1 MEKKMMVISTSSFL
15 KALLVLVL
23 VGLVFLI
30 WDILLLF
37 FIALLLAALIMP
49 LADWAEKKKIP
60 RGLSVFL
67 VYVVAIG
74 IFVGVVA
81 LLVPPIIEQVS
92 QLVGNYDVYAGKA
105 MDLLAWFKNL
115 GLHYGFWEP
124 LSKMIPGTLQTGVLT
139 AQKFVGS
146 IFGVF
151 EGLASFILILVM
163 TFYIVAEEENFKK
176 LVRYFTPVEY
186 RPYFGVLWSK
196 TKEKLSFWLRGQLF
210 LDLIVGAMSYI
221 GLLIIG
227 APYALLLGVL
237 SGLFETV
244 PYAGPIFSAV
254 ASVVLIVLQTGDW
267 FMGLL
272 ALLVFIVI
280 QQVEN
285 NFLVPKVMKKAVGID
300 PIVSILSLLI
310 GYRLLGVTGA
320 VIAIPLMAVVSV
332 VCVEVFNW
340 RAKKESK

>member
-1 MEKKMMVISTSSFL
+1 MMIISTSSFL
-15 KALLVLVL
+15 KALAILIL

-60 RGLSVFL
+60 RGLAVFL
-67 VYVVAIG
+67 VYIIATGV
-74 IFVGVVA
+74 FVGIVA
-81 LLVPPIIEQVS
+81 LLVPPIIDQVT
-92 QLVGNYDVYAGKA
+92 QLIGNYELYANKA
-105 MDLLAWFKNL
+105 ASLLAWFKNL

-124 LSKMIPGTLQTGVLT
+124 LSKMIPSTLESGVLT

-146 IFGVF
+146 IFGLF

-163 TFYIVAEEENFKK
+163 TFYIVAEEDNFKR

-186 RPYFGVLWSK
+186 RPYFGSLWSK

-210 LDLIVGAMSYI
+210 LDLIVGALSYI

-237 SGLFETV
+237 SGLFETI

-254 ASVVLIVLQTGDW
+254 AAIVLIVLQTGDW
-267 FMGLL
+267 FMGFL
-272 ALLVFIVI
+272 ALIVFVII
-280 QQVEN
+280 QQLEN

-320 VIAIPLMAVVSV
+320 IIAIPLVAVVSV

-340 RAKKESK
+340 RAKTESK